1 MPRPILCCQTCAI
14 GPKQKACHFDGVL
27 LQQRCLSGV
36 VGQIGD
42 LKMCANRH
50 IGLARIG
57 RHQCVAIGRET
68 AQERRADQASGA
80 GDKDVAQSLPAPG

>member
-1 MPRPILCCQTCAI
+1 MKIVSRHNRA
-14 GPKQKACHFDGVL
+14 GKAPHHSVDGVL
-27 LQQRCLSGV
+27 LKQHCQSCA

-42 LKMCANRH
+42 FKRCVNRY

-57 RHQCVAIGRET
+57 RHQRVAIGRET
-68 AQERRADQASGA
+68 AEQRRADQASDA

>member
-1 MPRPILCCQTCAI
+1 MN
-14 GPKQKACHFDGVL
+14 HSVDGVL
-27 LQQRCLSGV
+27 LQQRCQSSA

-42 LKMCANRH
+42 FKMCANRH